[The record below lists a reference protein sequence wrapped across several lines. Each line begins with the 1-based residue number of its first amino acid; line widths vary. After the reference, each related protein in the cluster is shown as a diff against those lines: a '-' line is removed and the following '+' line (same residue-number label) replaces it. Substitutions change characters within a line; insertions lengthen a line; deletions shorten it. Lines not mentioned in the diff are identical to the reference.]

1 MYVNGRGPVADTG
14 PVVPDLLLGV
24 LFIVAFART
33 RAPARKSTVSSSE
46 PATF

>member
-1 MYVNGRGPVADTG
+1 VADTG
-14 PVVPDLLLGV
+14 PVVPDLLLGA